1 VKVLIDYRPAL
12 RDRSG
17 AGEYIHQLVRALV
30 TTLGPSSLNVT
41 LFSSSWKD
49 RLSLA
54 PELNGVEAI
63 DRRIPVRLL
72 NLAWHRLGWPPVEAL
87 SRTSFDVTHAPHP
100 LIVPSRRAA
109 HVVTI
114 HDVNFLTNPERTR
127 AEIRRDYPALARA
140 HALRADGIFVPSKF
154 TAAELA
160 RRFGVASDRIT
171 ICPPGAPDW
180 PPRPSAPPQG
190 HVLFLG
196 TLEPRKNVG
205 GLLDAYEKL
214 ALKRPV
220 PTLVLAGSETSESRV
235 WLDRLAR
242 TPLNRVARYVGYV
255 DAERRRQLY
264 EGARLVVQPS
274 FEEGFGM
281 VVLEAMTVGV
291 PVVAA
296 NRGSLPEV
304 LGDAGILIDPERS
317 DELAEAIERMLDDP
331 QFADACAAKGVA
343 GARRFRWDISAR
355 RAYDAYRQAAEHRV
369 CASA

>member
-30 TTLGPSSLNVT
+30 TTLEPSSLNVT

-49 RLSLA
+49 RLALT
-54 PELNGVEAI
+54 PELNGVAAI
-63 DRRIPVRLL
+63 DRRVPVRLL

-87 SRTSFDVTHAPHP
+87 ARGTFDVTHAPHP
-100 LIVPSRRAA
+100 LIVPSREAA

-114 HDVNFLTNPERTR
+114 HDLDFLTHPERTR
-127 AEIRRDYPALARA
+127 AEVRRDYPALARA
-140 HALRADGIFVPSKF
+140 HARRADGVFVPSNF
-154 TAAELA
+154 TAAELT
-160 RRFGVASDRIT
+160 RRFGVAADRVT
-171 ICPPGAPDW
+171 VCPPGAPDW
-180 PPRPSAPPQG
+180 PPRTAAPPNG
-190 HVLFLG
+190 YVLFLG

-205 GLLDAYEKL
+205 GLLDAYGKL

-220 PTLVLAGSETSESRV
+220 PMLVLAGSETPESSV

-242 TPLNRVARYVGYV
+242 APLNRVARYVGYV
-255 DAERRRQLY
+255 EADRRRQLY

-304 LGDAGILIDPERS
+304 LGDAGILIDPERT
-317 DELAEAIERMLDDP
+317 DELASAIERMLDDP

-343 GARRFRWDISAR
+343 RARFFSWDISAR
-355 RAYDAYRQAAEHRV
+355 RAYDAYRHAVEHRV